1 MYRKLTLLICAAL
14 SLSTASAQTESS
26 KQKELF
32 HNYSKLLSPEK
43 VYLHTDKDVYFA
55 TDTIWFSGYVENASY
70 ASEFDES
77 NYIYV
82 ELISDELNRDFT
94 SWTNH
99 SVLEKTVVSRK
110 KLKIVNNCFQGHIA
124 VPRLRERFHPRSF

>member
-1 MYRKLTLLICAAL
+1 MYKRLALIICAAF
-14 SLSTASAQTESS
+14 SITNASAQTESS

-77 NYIYV
+77 NYMWSLSV
-82 ELISDELNRDFT
+82 MSLIGILPVGLT
-94 SWTNH
+94 IQYW
-99 SVLEKTVVSRK
+99 K
-110 KLKIVNNCFQGHIA
+110 
-124 VPRLRERFHPRSF
+124 RLL

>member
-1 MYRKLTLLICAAL
+1 MKKSHFIYFAIILAQLILTGSI
-14 SLSTASAQTESS
+14 SAQD
-26 KQKELF
+26 KQKEMF
-32 HNYSKLLSPEK
+32 NNYSKLLSPEK

-82 ELISDELNRDFT
+82 ELITDQIYRDVA
-94 SWTNH
+94 SWKN
-99 SVLEKTVVSRK
+99 
-110 KLKIVNNCFQGHIA
+110 FA
-124 VPRLRERFHPRSF
+124 FY

>member
-1 MYRKLTLLICAAL
+1 MYRKLALLICAAL

-82 ELISDELNRDFT
+82 ELIGDQLFRDYC
-94 SWTNH
+94 SWINF
-99 SVLEKTVVSRK
+99 SVKEPDVVARK
-110 KLKIVNNCFQGHIA
+110 KIRRIGNSFQ
-124 VPRLRERFHPRSF
+124 